1 MHKLLWVSVPFQIL
15 GWVEDR
21 DDSEDDG
28 EDEDRDDSI
37 SGGQDDDEGFQILG
51 PARAEVFEK

>member
-1 MHKLLWVSVPFQIL
+1 MHKLLWLSVPFQIL

-28 EDEDRDDSI
+28 EDEDRDDSV
-37 SGGQDDDEGFQILG
+37 SGGHDDDEGDEDG
-51 PARAEVFEK
+51 DGSHT